1 MSRTPFIVGNWKMH
15 KTLAETRD
23 FCERLKQEWAAIGKN
38 KVAAAV
44 APPFTSLAAAADVLK
59 GSPIGVAA
67 QDVFWETKGAYT
79 GEVSPGMLAD
89 AGCRLAIVGHSERRQ
104 FFYETDE
111 SVNRKVS
118 ALKEAGLVPI
128 LCIGETLSERQGGG
142 TLAVVERQMRQGL
155 KGFTVAKTG
164 DLVIAYEPVWAIG
177 TGQTATP
184 RQAQEIHSFLRGL
197 LEDLFTPETAD
208 RIPILYGGSVK
219 AENIRDLMAEK
230 DADGALVG
238 GASLEVQSF
247 LSILRGCL

>member
-1 MSRTPFIVGNWKMH
+1 MSRIPFIVGNWKMH
-15 KTLAETRD
+15 KTIAETRD

-38 KVAAAV
+38 KAAAAV

-59 GSPIGVAA
+59 GSPIGIAA

-128 LCIGETLSERQGGG
+128 LCIGETLSERQGGR

-164 DLVIAYEPVWAIG
+164 DLAIAYEPVWAIG

-197 LEDLFTPETAD
+197 LQDLFTPEAAD

-219 AENIRDLMAEK
+219 AENIGDLMAEK
-230 DADGALVG
+230 DVDGALVG